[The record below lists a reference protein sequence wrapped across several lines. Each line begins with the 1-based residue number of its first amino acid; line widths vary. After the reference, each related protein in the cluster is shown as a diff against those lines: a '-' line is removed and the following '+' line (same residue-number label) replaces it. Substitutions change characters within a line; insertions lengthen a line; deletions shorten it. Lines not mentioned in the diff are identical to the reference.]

1 MVKTPKDRRPADPPK
16 SGKGTLKRA
25 LAMPPAGGARKPGG
39 ATSKKASPKKAPRRG

>member
-1 MVKTPKDRRPADPPK
+1 MVKTPKDRRPADPPE

-39 ATSKKASPKKAPRRG
+39 AAGKKALPKKGPRRG